1 MIEVRTNNKPL
12 YLYKLDW
19 YIHVVYKPVNVN
31 LIFNMIEVRT
41 NNKPLYLYKLDW
53 YIHVVYKPVM

>member
-19 YIHVVYKPVNVN
+19 YIHVVYKPVKCESDIQHDRSQNQQQT
-31 LIFNMIEVRT
+31 II
-41 NNKPLYLYKLDW
+41 PL
-53 YIHVVYKPVM
+53 